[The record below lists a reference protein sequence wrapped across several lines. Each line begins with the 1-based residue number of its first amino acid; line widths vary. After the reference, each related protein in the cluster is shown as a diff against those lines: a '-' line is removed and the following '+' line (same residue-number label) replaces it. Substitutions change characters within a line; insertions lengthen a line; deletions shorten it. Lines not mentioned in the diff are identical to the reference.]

1 MMVHEFQAKE
11 LLSCY
16 GLVSPGGKVAITG
29 QEAENIARGFSSGS
43 IVVKAQVHAGGR
55 GRAGGVIVVNSP
67 EQAKS
72 AAEKMLGQRS
82 VTEQTGPLGR
92 VTKRVYIERAVQ
104 ARRELMIALLVDTTT
119 AEFVVIGSA
128 SGGDDME
135 ERALRGELKLARL
148 PLRRDTEPSTGEI
161 AAFAAAL
168 RLDGATQDAFGHLL
182 LNLRRAFLELDAS
195 SIEINPLIVD
205 EAGALQAFDVKMSL
219 DDNALFKHSE
229 LAALWD
235 EDDFDHLE
243 LQSQRHQI
251 NYVALDGNIG
261 IAANGAGLGLATLD
275 MVRDAGGRP
284 ANFMDIRTTATSLNV
299 AFVFGMLLKN
309 PAMKVLLVNVHGG
322 GMQPCDTIAE
332 GLGIAARRTGRSLP
346 TVVRLA
352 GNNAEFARSRFANF
366 GYPIIDCRD
375 MWTAATKAVSIAG
388 GA

>member
-1 MMVHEFQAKE
+1 MMIHEFQAKE
-11 LLSCY
+11 LLSGY

-29 QEAENIARGFSSGS
+29 LEAENIARDLSSAAT
-43 IVVKAQVHAGGR
+43 VVKAQVHAGGR
-55 GRAGGVIVVNSP
+55 ARAGGVIVVNSP
-67 EQAKS
+67 VQAKS
-72 AAEKMLGQRS
+72 AAEKMLGRKL
-82 VTEQTGPLGR
+82 VTDQTGPLGR

-104 ARRELMIALLVDTTT
+104 PSRELMIALLVDTIT
-119 AEFVVIGSA
+119 AELIVIGSA
-128 SGGDDME
+128 SGGNDIE
-135 ERALRGELKLARL
+135 ERALRGMLKLERL
-148 PLRRDTEPSTGEI
+148 PLRRDTEPSPSEL

-168 RLDGATQDAFGHLL
+168 SLNGSARDEFCQLL
-182 LNLRRAFLELDAS
+182 LNLRRAFLELNAS
-195 SIEINPLIVD
+195 LIEINPLIVD
-205 EAGALQAFDVKMSL
+205 AEGALQALDVKMSL
-219 DDNALFKHSE
+219 DDNALFKNPE

-299 AFVFGMLLKN
+299 AFGFDMLLKN
-309 PAMKVLLVNVHGG
+309 PAIKVLLINVHGG

-346 TVVRLA
+346 AVVRLA

-366 GYPIIDCRD
+366 GCPIIDCRD
-375 MWTAATKAVSIAG
+375 MWTAATKAVSLAG
-388 GA
+388 GS

>member
-72 AAEKMLGQRS
+72 AAEKMLGQRL
-82 VTEQTGPLGR
+82 VTDQTGPLGR
-92 VTKRVYIERAVQ
+92 MTKRVYIERAIQ

-135 ERALRGELKLARL
+135 ERALRGELKLERL

-168 RLDGATQDAFGHLL
+168 RLDGATQDAFCRLL

-243 LQSQRHQI
+243 LQSQRHHI

-299 AFVFGMLLKN
+299 AFGFGMLLKN

-332 GLGIAARRTGRSLP
+332 GLGSPLVERGARCRPLS
-346 TVVRLA
+346 A
-352 GNNAEFARSRFANF
+352 SRE
-366 GYPIIDCRD
+366 
-375 MWTAATKAVSIAG
+375 
-388 GA
+388 

>member
-1 MMVHEFQAKE
+1 VDE
-11 LLSCY
+11 L
-16 GLVSPGGKVAITG
+16 T
-29 QEAENIARGFSSGS
+29 
-43 IVVKAQVHAGGR
+43 
-55 GRAGGVIVVNSP
+55 
-67 EQAKS
+67 
-72 AAEKMLGQRS
+72 
-82 VTEQTGPLGR
+82 
-92 VTKRVYIERAVQ
+92 
-104 ARRELMIALLVDTTT
+104 
-119 AEFVVIGSA
+119 
-128 SGGDDME
+128 
-135 ERALRGELKLARL
+135 
-148 PLRRDTEPSTGEI
+148 
-161 AAFAAAL
+161 AFAAAL
-168 RLDGATQDAFGHLL
+168 NLNGSPRDEFCQLL

-195 SIEINPLIVD
+195 LIEINPLIVD
-205 EAGALQAFDVKMSL
+205 AEGTLQALDVKMSL

-299 AFVFGMLLKN
+299 AFAFDMLLKN
-309 PAMKVLLVNVHGG
+309 PTIKVLLINVHGG

-346 TVVRLA
+346 AVVRLA

-366 GYPIIDCRD
+366 GCPIIDCRD

>member
-72 AAEKMLGQRS
+72 AAEKMLGQRL
-82 VTEQTGPLGR
+82 VTDQTGPLGR
-92 VTKRVYIERAVQ
+92 MTMRVYVERAIQ

-135 ERALRGELKLARL
+135 ERALRGELKLERL
-148 PLRRDTEPSTGEI
+148 PLRRDTEPSTGEM

-168 RLDGATQDAFGHLL
+168 RLDGATQDAFCHLL

-243 LQSQRHQI
+243 LQSQRHHI

-299 AFVFGMLLKN
+299 AFGFGMLLKN